1 MENARGKIPDF
12 FKVYRPEY
20 SFQRML
26 VPRAFLAQLDR
37 PLPGEILLRRRNGW
51 QWGVKVILEAQDA
64 YFEDGWQ
71 EFVRDNLVEAN
82 DFMVFSHESP
92 GVFRVVL
99 YGHSAVEKKECAP
112 PVEVGEGSEV
122 QEHNSDGDKEKEEKE
137 KEANEDEGRSKRS
150 KKKGNVRDRKTAND
164 NHVDVKRY
172 IDAKNPYFVMIHTP
186 RSSGLNDHYGVLIF
200 ANGDFGLELLTES
213 SLHSLVSLQ
222 YVPSRVLI
230 NYELKLPRAV
240 EFQDPTGR
248 TWRGTVK
255 MWKDGRTWISGWGA
269 LCHHN
274 NLKKNDRCICELPEE
289 NGVTGR
295 IIKVHIIE
303 GNNST

>member
-186 RSSGLNDHYGVLIF
+186 RSSGL
-200 ANGDFGLELLTES
+200 
-213 SLHSLVSLQ
+213 